1 MAPKRLF
8 APAILLVL
16 IGLLIGFTVWGDNGL
31 LHLLG
36 MNQDIK
42 RIENNI
48 RMINAENEKLKH
60 IALLLQH
67 NDRYQ
72 EQIARQELGMV
83 RKNEKVFIFK

>member
-72 EQIARQELGMV
+72 EQIARHELGMV